1 MYVYVSKEFLSLND
15 MEVLFLVQGAWQ
27 LWMQNIFCKGL
38 VGLQQEKT
46 D

>member
-1 MYVYVSKEFLSLND
+1 
-15 MEVLFLVQGAWQ
+15 LVHGAWQ

-46 D
+46 DWLA